1 MSEEQVLFPSDAPAV
16 DAPAVAGQSPA
27 ETTSTPAAET
37 TEVDSGDAAADPE
50 QAEADKAL
58 KRGKNYYGRK
68 IDTLTREREQER
80 AEKLRLMAMLEQRAT
95 APAPAAPAAQ
105 DQAPRREQFGDI
117 EDFFKAQARYEARQE
132 ASQQVE
138 RHMRAIGERQQTE
151 ALHRQAQ
158 GMVESFNKRLAT
170 GIKDYAD
177 FEDVV
182 QGEGADIQVGN
193 AAAAIAESDNPAGV
207 MYFLAKNR
215 AQAERIAGLSPL
227 KAAIEIGRIDANL
240 KTKPQVSNAPA
251 PGKPVGSK
259 PGSSGEPPED
269 TAAYFAWAEKN
280 MR

>member
-1 MSEEQVLFPSDAPAV
+1 MSELPIATEADVPAV
-16 DAPAVAGQSPA
+16 EPVAPAVADTSAG
-27 ETTSTPAAET
+27 TTSESAPGT
-37 TEVDSGDAAADPE
+37 TEVETGGDPE
-50 QAEADKAL
+50 QPEQPKQ
-58 KRGKNYYGRK
+58 GKNWASRK
-68 IDTLTREREQER
+68 IDTLTRERAEER
-80 AEKLRLMAMLEQRAT
+80 AEKQRLMGILERMQAGPPT
-95 APAPAAPAAQ
+95 APQQPQ
-105 DQAPRREQFGDI
+105 DQPPTRSQYGDI

-138 RHMRAIGERQQTE
+138 RAMRAIGEKQQTD

-158 GMVESFNKRLAT
+158 DLVVSFNKRLDA
-170 GIKDYAD
+170 GKKDYPD

-182 QGEGADIQVGN
+182 SGEGSDIEVGN

-215 AQAERIAGLSPL
+215 TQAERIANLSPL

-240 KTKPQVSNAPA
+240 KAKPQVSNAPA

-259 PGSSGEPPED
+259 ASAPGDPPD
-269 TAAYFAWAEKN
+269 NPDAYMAWSKKH